1 MKSFPSWQLRK
12 LIGDLPAAVIPAGF
26 LKFPYLSSCLY
37 PPPFPGPLASNI
49 LYILS
54 DFCHLGW
61 FPLVASQ
68 RLPHLHVLQGFCAQ
82 PVTLLLIS
90 VSLNPVNFIITIS
103 WIWLCFFFFPNL
115 YVCTHHLNSK
125 GPKVS
130 NLTDLLLIAVLC
142 STELLEINAKTK
154 QKWKLIWSLKA
165 LISICWPRGWRPECS
180 ADVNVS
186 LT

>member
-103 WIWLCFFFFPNL
+103 WIWLCFFFFF
-115 YVCTHHLNSK
+115 
-125 GPKVS
+125 
-130 NLTDLLLIAVLC
+130 
-142 STELLEINAKTK
+142 
-154 QKWKLIWSLKA
+154 
-165 LISICWPRGWRPECS
+165 LISMFVLIISTLRVQKSPISLICYSLQSYAPQNCWR
-180 ADVNVS
+180 
-186 LT
+186 